1 MMQNKRELTLLQFV
15 SQLSVRGEWCGEP
28 YLQSLSYLWDPTPD
42 NGCNFE
48 HYRFRG
54 GPYSSNVGENLATLR
69 AEGYITFEPVIPPAG
84 PAFCCTAVGESLLQS
99 QDDSQIKYLAEVF
112 LSRPENQRLLL
123 ARAAYALSKAEKPL
137 AWLEE
142 LGADAS
148 EGAEA
153 LSVAKE
159 LLESRCRPPVPA

>member
-1 MMQNKRELTLLQFV
+1 MTHNERELTLLQLV

-28 YLQSLSYLWDPTPD
+28 YLQSLSYLWEKTTE
-42 NGCNFE
+42 NGGHFE
-48 HYRFRG
+48 HYWFRG
-54 GPYSSNVGENLATLR
+54 GPYSSNVGENLAALR
-69 AEGYITFEPVIPPAG
+69 AEGCITFEQVIPPAG
-84 PAFCCTAVGESLLQS
+84 PAFCCTAAGEALLQS
-99 QDDSQIKYLAEVF
+99 QDNSQIKYLIEVF

-123 ARAAYALSKAEKPL
+123 ARAAYALDKAEKPL

-142 LGADAS
+142 LGTDAS

-159 LLESRCRPPVPA
+159 LVESRCRPPVTA